1 MLRMVGL
8 DEHKLGMMALNI
20 LVYLAEYMAQNFLGM
35 DTSELNNEIPQY
47 RSIVQEQGVIAGTKN
62 IYTSFDVNFQK
73 I

>member
-1 MLRMVGL
+1 MPGLASSMLRMVGL

-47 RSIVQEQGVIAGTKN
+47 RSIVQERGVIAGTIDIN
-62 IYTSFDVNFQK
+62 LD
-73 I
+73 

>member
-47 RSIVQEQGVIAGTKN
+47 RSIVQKQGVIAGKKVL
-62 IYTSFDVNFQK
+62 I
-73 I
+73 